1 MGGIGSGPPPDYSLT
16 DGEAVLQTMQ
26 ERGISLSSA
35 LRAHGMGKAAWYRLC
50 DVHPALAERYAAI
63 RPDVAD
69 AYAERSLRAVQRA
82 WDTVLDPS
90 VDAKRTN
97 AVASAGRNLSDRLA
111 WIAGR
116 IDPERWGD
124 AVRHTGTI
132 AHQHAVV
139 VLPPLA
145 PLTPPALDQA
155 VSAQALA
162 PQRVSAT
169 ARLSAPA
176 PDRAVSDDDAP

>member
-1 MGGIGSGPPPDYSLT
+1 MGGVGSGPPPDYSLA

-26 ERGISLSSA
+26 ERGVSLSSA

-50 DVHPALAERYAAI
+50 EVHPPLAERYAAI

-69 AYAERSLRAVQRA
+69 AYAERSLAAVRRA
-82 WDTVLDPS
+82 WDTVLDPN

-111 WIAGR
+111 WIASR

-124 AVRHTGTI
+124 SVRHTGTLR
-132 AHQHAVV
+132 HEHAVV

-145 PLTPPALDQA
+145 PLAPPQLASDD
-155 VSAQALA
+155 SA
-162 PQRVSAT
+162 SAIPPHRT
-169 ARLSAPA
+169 TAIARLSAPA
-176 PDRAVSDDDAP
+176 SDSEPDR